1 MPGLSVEE
9 KMLIAKEFTFD
20 SAHKL
25 PNYNG
30 LCANLHGHTY
40 KLIVYLSGKIKED
53 GMVIDFSELKQ
64 KVNDKVIKLLDHKF
78 LNDVID
84 YPTAE
89 NIAVWIWKKLIK
101 ELPELYEITLWE
113 TPTSHV
119 IYRGD

>member
-1 MPGLSVEE
+1 
-9 KMLIAKEFTFD
+9 MLIAKEFTFN
-20 SAHKL
+20 SAHRL
-25 PNYNG
+25 PDYNG

-40 KLIVYLSGKIKED
+40 KLVVSLNGKIKED
-53 GMVIDFSELKQ
+53 GMVIDFSILK
-64 KVNDKVIKLLDHKF
+64 KMVNDKAVNLLDHKF

-89 NIAVWIWKKLIK
+89 NIAVWIWKQLSK

-113 TPTSHV
+113 TPTSYV

>member
-1 MPGLSVEE
+1 
-9 KMLIAKEFTFD
+9 MLIAKEFTFD
-20 SAHKL
+20 CAHRL
-25 PNYNG
+25 PNYKG

-40 KLIVYLSGKIKED
+40 KMIVSLNGKIKED
-53 GMVIDFSELKQ
+53 GMIIDFSVLKQ
-64 KVNDKVIKLLDHKF
+64 KVNDKVIKLIDHKF

-101 ELPELYEITLWE
+101 ELPQLYEITLWE
-113 TPTSHV
+113 TPTSNV